1 MYSRIIR
8 NDIKRSKVITFTITA
23 FILAAAMLIS
33 LAAALFVNLFGAI
46 DSMMLQA
53 KTPHFLQMHSG
64 EIDTGRL
71 QNFAQKSNNVE
82 AFQVLEFLNVDGSQ
96 IVIGGN
102 SLSGSVQDNGFTT
115 QSKEFDYLMNLDG
128 NIIQATDGEVYVPI
142 AYMKDR
148 TAEIG
153 DTAVI
158 CGIELTVAGFL
169 RDAQMNSALSS
180 SKRFLISEKD
190 YVRIRD
196 MGSVEYLIEFR
207 LKDISQLGTFEAAYI
222 ADGLPANGP
231 TVTYPLFRMMN
242 AVSDGLMIAILLF
255 VSVLVVAVAFLCIR
269 FTLLAKIEE
278 ETREI
283 GVMKA
288 IGLRVSDIR
297 RIYLAKYAFLALIGC
312 LLGFVLS
319 LFFKDILLEN
329 IRLYMGESEN
339 ASLAL
344 AFGIAGVLV
353 VFLSIIAFVSLVLRR
368 FRRISPAEAVRYGV
382 VQEKTADARR
392 FMLVNSHVP
401 SINAFLG
408 IKDVL
413 IRKKFYTTM
422 MLVLVIAVFIMIVPQ
437 NIYGT
442 ISSKDFITY
451 MGIGHCDMLVSVQQT
466 DRITQKTAQIDEM
479 MKRDKSIDKHVVLV
493 SKMFEVK
500 TENGAIERVK
510 IEFGDHSVFP
520 IQYAKGRMPQAENEI
535 ALSVINADELGKTIG
550 DRMVVLVDGTAKSL
564 VVCGIYSDITNGGKT
579 AKAVFSGNSAEVLW
593 YTIYAD
599 IRDGAL
605 PEAVVNEYA
614 QSFPYAKV
622 AGIEEYFSQVYGS
635 TVDAIRK
642 ASYAAIAAALAISV
656 LVILLFMKM
665 LVVKDRYS
673 IAVLKSLGF
682 TNADIQRQY
691 LFRAGF
697 VMAISVLT
705 GTILANTAGELFGGA
720 LISMF
725 GASSFKFTI
734 NPLIS
739 YLLFP
744 LLIAITVIAAAMSG
758 ASGAASIQVSENIKE

>member
-1 MYSRIIR
+1 
-8 NDIKRSKVITFTITA
+8 
-23 FILAAAMLIS
+23 MLIS
-33 LAAALFVNLFGAI
+33 LALSLAVSLLGAI
-46 DSMMLQA
+46 DNMMLRA

-64 EIDTGRL
+64 EIDAGRL
-71 QNFAQKSNNVE
+71 QNFAQKSGDVE
-82 AFQVLEFLNVDGSQ
+82 ASQVLEFLNVDGSQ

-102 SLSGSVQDNGFTT
+102 SLSGSVQDNGFST
-115 QSKEFDYLMNLDG
+115 QSKEFDYLMGLDG
-128 NIIQATDGEVYVPI
+128 NMIQAKGGELYVPI
-142 AYMKDR
+142 AYMKDK
-148 TAEIG
+148 TAKIG

-180 SKRFLISEKD
+180 SKRFLLSEKD
-190 YVRIRD
+190 YARIRD
-196 MGSVEYLIEFR
+196 MGDVEYLIEFR
-207 LKDISQLGTFEAAYI
+207 LKDISQLGAFEAAYI
-222 ADGLPANGP
+222 SSDLPANGP

-242 AVSDGLMIAILLF
+242 AVSDGLMIAILLL
-255 VSVLVVAVAFLCIR
+255 VSILVVAVAFLCIR

-297 RIYLAKYAFLALIGC
+297 RIYLAKYAFLALLGC
-312 LLGFVLS
+312 LLGFILS
-319 LFFKDILLEN
+319 LFFKDMLLEN

-339 ASLAL
+339 TSLAP
-344 AFGIAGVLV
+344 AFGIAGVLA
-353 VFLSIIAFVSLVLRR
+353 VFLFTVAFVSLVLRR
-368 FRRISPAEAVRYGV
+368 FRRITPAEAVRYSA

-392 FMLVNSHVP
+392 FMLVNSRVP
-401 SINAFLG
+401 SVNAFLG
-408 IKDVL
+408 MKDVL
-413 IRKKFYTTM
+413 TRKKLYATM
-422 MLVLVIAVFIMIVPQ
+422 AAVLVIAVFIMIVPQ
-437 NIYGT
+437 NIYST

-451 MGIGHCDMLVSVQQT
+451 MGIGRCDMLVSVQQT
-466 DRITQKTAQIDEM
+466 DRITQKAAEIDKAM
-479 MKRDKSIDKHVVLV
+479 QRDKFIDKHAVFV

-500 TENGAIERVK
+500 TENGAAERIK
-510 IEFGDHSVFP
+510 IELGDHSVFP

-535 ALSVINADELGKTIG
+535 ALSVMSAGELGKTIG
-550 DRMVVLVDGTAKSL
+550 DRMVVLVGATAKSL

-579 AKAVFSGNSAEVLW
+579 AKAVFPDNSAQVLW
-593 YTIYAD
+593 YTVCAD
-599 IRDGAL
+599 IKHGAL
-605 PEAVVNEYA
+605 PDAVVGEYE

-622 AGIEEYFSQVYGS
+622 AGIEAYFSQVYGP
-635 TVDAIRK
+635 TVDAVRK

-665 LVVKDRYS
+665 LVVKDRYA

-697 VMAISVLT
+697 VLATSIFI
-705 GTILANTAGELFGGA
+705 GTILANTAGEFFGSA

-725 GASSFKFTI
+725 GASSFKFAI
-734 NPLIS
+734 NPWIA

-744 LLIAITVIAAAMSG
+744 LLVAATVIVAAMAG
-758 ASGAASIQVSENIKE
+758 VSGAASVQVSENIKE